1 MTRLE
6 IHPYCENDSPLPQS
20 DRVVFADLLSRI
32 IDELPQTRQTWVATL
47 ALGLPRAAGMT
58 VRDMAF
64 HARCTEAVL
73 ITEAI
78 RFAAGIG
85 IKASPHLRSAV
96 RTHMASGQITIKGA
110 LPGIEADDAPRGTPE
125 AMAGQ

>member
-6 IHPYCENDSPLPQS
+6 IHAYSEDDSPFPQS
-20 DRVVFADLLSRI
+20 DRVVFANLLSRI
-32 IDELPQTRQTWVATL
+32 FDELPQTRQTWVATL
-47 ALGLPRAAGMT
+47 ALGLARCTGMT
-58 VRDMAF
+58 VYDMAQ

-78 RFAAGIG
+78 RFAAEIG

-96 RTHMASGQITIKGA
+96 KTHMASGQITIKGA
-110 LPGIEADDAPRGTPE
+110 LPGIDMDKTAPDIT
-125 AMAGQ
+125 